1 MKYTIS
7 ENRLR
12 KVFIN
17 YMESQYDLNYDR
29 NTREFKVVTPISDG
43 DMVDIFGYILNRHF
57 YYGDYST
64 EYVLNELFGNKTN
77 ELLLD
82 YLRDKFPNIEIEGIE

>member
-1 MKYTIS
+1 M
-7 ENRLR
+7 R

-17 YMESQYDLNYDR
+17 YMEYQYDLNYDR
-29 NTREFKVVTPISDG
+29 NTREFKVITPISDG
-43 DMVDIFGYILNRHF
+43 DMVDIFGYILNHNF

>member
-1 MKYTIS
+1 
-7 ENRLR
+7 
-12 KVFIN
+12 
-17 YMESQYDLNYDR
+17 MESKYDLNYDR
-29 NTREFKVVTPISDG
+29 NTREFKVVTPIRDK

-82 YLRDKFPNIEIEGIE
+82 YLREKFPNIEIEGIE